1 MSNLRRFIML
11 LVVLG
16 QLAWPI
22 QSYAF
27 IPAVLG
33 LVEMAGAA
41 MEGVSVGAVITGAAI
56 TIGGSAAST
65 CATCTNKQPTAVAF
79 GPAGMAVPPGWGRGA
94 DGTPT
99 PPATTPPS
107 GGNGDPNAPPAGS
120 APLDIAGWYAFNRPD
135 LICGPNSS
143 AAVMTATY
151 FRCWA
156 NGSSWTTSWTPPAPP
171 ACPGGYVMN
180 GNSCSIGPGGPDAV
194 PKPTGTDC
202 QAYFKAGKFS
212 FDNLNPACLSPDG
225 TVTGP
230 DGTKVSI
237 ANGTISVLP
246 TGYSQPVAT
255 IIPTTTGGAV
265 VSVLGSGADG
275 KAQTNSTVI
284 DYVTGTPTV
293 TGQVT
298 SAGNNIANPPVAGV
312 GSGGAPIKIT
322 CQDIG
327 TCGVSQEATQQNVL
341 TNVKSIAGALANG
354 QAVPQITQD
363 DYAPAIGSFN
373 KLLPQPGDYKGV
385 IASALSKLGFPQA
398 GGQCSLQR
406 TVTLFNRTF
415 TLEFVPQGLCDPYQQ
430 VANYL
435 AWGLVLFL
443 GWRQVKSLAGDK
455 TDLTGGD

>member
-11 LVVLG
+11 FVVFG
-16 QLAWPI
+16 QLLWPI

-65 CATCTNKQPTAVAF
+65 CATCTNKQPTSVAF
-79 GPAGMAVPPGWGRGA
+79 GPAGMAVPPGWGRGS
-94 DGTPT
+94 DGTPK
-99 PPATTPPS
+99 PPASTPPS
-107 GGNGDPNAPPAGS
+107 GSGDPNAPGPGS
-120 APLDIAGWYAFNRPD
+120 PSIDVARWYANNRPD
-135 LICGPNSS
+135 MICGSGASS
-143 AAVMTATY
+143 AYAISDRLFQCYVGQGT
-151 FRCWA
+151 FQK
-156 NGSSWTTSWTPPAPP
+156 SWTPPASP
-171 ACPGGYVMN
+171 ACPDGYVMN
-180 GNSCSIGPGGPDAV
+180 GSSCSIGPAGPDSV
-194 PKPTGTDC
+194 PKPPGTDC

-341 TNVKSIAGALANG
+341 TNVKSIAGALARWPM
-354 QAVPQITQD
+354 VRLSLSSRRTITRLRLARLINCCRSRATIRASSRLRCPSWVSLRLVVSAL
-363 DYAPAIGSFN
+363 Y
-373 KLLPQPGDYKGV
+373 
-385 IASALSKLGFPQA
+385 SALSHYSIAHSLWSLSRRAFAHRISRLRIIWRGAWFYSWA
-398 GGQCSLQR
+398 GVRSNPWPA
-406 TVTLFNRTF
+406 TK
-415 TLEFVPQGLCDPYQQ
+415 PI
-430 VANYL
+430 
-435 AWGLVLFL
+435 
-443 GWRQVKSLAGDK
+443 
-455 TDLTGGD
+455 